1 MSQQDPALAQLETQI
16 EGLSRRRFLKSGLI
30 LGTTAASALTFPV
43 RALADD
49 ALPVGIRNLSLV
61 EYKVFDRMRV
71 IFLPT
76 QRFQGYPSTTEVPV
90 MENLDRMVGRLNA
103 DTRFLLSLGVKT
115 LEYSTLYKLKRFSS
129 LTDEQALNQTRAW
142 QSGISFQG
150 GLVVTLK
157 TLLGVAYWRDPRT
170 WDALDYD
177 GPVSAKW
184 GIRRLG
190 NLPLPLETDTDLNV

>member
-1 MSQQDPALAQLETQI
+1 MSQQDPALAQLENQLAA
-16 EGLSRRRFLKSGLI
+16 LSRRRFLRTGLI
-30 LGTTAASALTFPV
+30 LGTTAATAMTFPV

-49 ALPVGIRNLSLV
+49 ALPVGIRHLSLL
-61 EYKVFDRMRV
+61 EFKVFDRMRT

-76 QRFQGYPSTTEVPV
+76 QRFEKLPSTTAVPV

-103 DTRFLLSLGVKT
+103 DTRFLLSLGSRT
-115 LEYSTLYKLKRFSS
+115 LEYTTLYKLRRFSS
-129 LTDEQALNQTRAW
+129 LNDEQALKQARAW
-142 QSGISFQG
+142 QSGLSFQG
-150 GLVVTLK
+150 GLVVSMK

-170 WDALDYD
+170 WEALDYD

-190 NLPLPLETDTDLNV
+190 NLPLPIDTELDLNV

>member
-1 MSQQDPALAQLETQI
+1 MSQQDPALAQLENQLAS
-16 EGLSRRRFLKSGLI
+16 LSRRRFLKSGLL

-49 ALPVGIRNLSLV
+49 ALPIGIHHLSLL
-61 EYKVFDRMRV
+61 EYRVFDRLRT

-76 QRFQGYPSTTEVPV
+76 QRFEQLPSTTTVPV
-90 MENLDRMVGRLNA
+90 MENLDRMVGRLNG
-103 DTRFLLSLGVKT
+103 DTRFLLSLGART
-115 LEYSTLYKLKRFSS
+115 LEYATLYKMRRFSS
-129 LTDEQALNQTRAW
+129 LNDEQALNQVRAW

-150 GLVVTLK
+150 GLVVSMK
-157 TLLGVAYWRDPRT
+157 TLMGIAYWRDPRT
-170 WDALDYD
+170 WAALDYD

-190 NLPLPLETDTDLNV
+190 NLPLPLETEADLNV